1 MAFRP
6 QAQWPA
12 RLAWAGLALVL
23 VVPVGWGIH
32 ASFSWDVDNIAPGS
46 VLKAMAARFA
56 PGWHSSYGPA
66 PYLLTAAVYAP
77 ILVLMRLA
85 GELGRPVAAYP
96 WGFAHPDAAV
106 AILVVAARFVNLALA
121 LGVAVLAAR
130 DAAAPGVAGP
140 DRRSRTR
147 PWLVP
152 LLLAGSAVFVY
163 YARTSNVDMAALFW
177 AWLAFALV
185 ETHRPTL
192 GRYAGAAA
200 AAALAV
206 CSKEQIAPF
215 AVVAGLAAC
224 ARAWRLPARASL
236 GGGVAAA
243 GRVRGW
249 SAAALVA
256 AAGLLAYA
264 LVWGLPFN
272 TSGWLAHH
280 RFLFETAR
288 YPRSFA
294 ATLEGTGALG
304 LRALGLAPLA
314 FGLPALLGL
323 LAVPALRPSL
333 RGLGLRALAGA
344 FYLAGFIAS
353 VGYVYPRFLLPL
365 LLLVLPCAARGL
377 EAAFQR
383 VGAPVRTALA
393 GLVVLLGL
401 AGGPLLDTVMLTD
414 PRLAVERWL
423 AAAPPPHARVEVAGN
438 PHFQA
443 RVPRTLTLLVT
454 SPDSLRAQPRGP
466 RGDVVL
472 LSSIDAYHFRREPL
486 RSAWADSL
494 GPGGP
499 YHRKRVFTPSPLA
512 RLVTGLPVA
521 PEVEVYV
528 RERAPSR

>member
-1 MAFRP
+1 MAFRS

-12 RLAWAGLALVL
+12 WLAWAGFALVL
-23 VVPVGWGIH
+23 AVPIGWGIH

-56 PGWHSSYGPA
+56 PGWYSSYGPA
-66 PYLLTAAVYAP
+66 PYLLTAVVYAP
-77 ILVLMRLA
+77 ILALMRLA
-85 GELGRPVAAYP
+85 GELGHPVAAYP
-96 WGFAHPDAAV
+96 WGFAHPDTAV
-106 AILVVAARFVNLALA
+106 AILVIAARLVNLALA

-130 DAAAPGVAGP
+130 DAVAPGAAGT
-140 DRRSRTR
+140 DRRLGMQS
-147 PWLVP
+147 WLVP

-163 YARTSNVDMAALFW
+163 HARTSNVDMAALFW
-177 AWLAFALV
+177 AWLAFALA

-206 CSKEQIAPF
+206 CSKEQVAPF

-224 ARAWRLPARASL
+224 TSAWRLPARQDL
-236 GGGVAAA
+236 RGGAAAA

-264 LVWGLPFN
+264 LAWGLPFN
-272 TSGWLAHH
+272 TTGWLAHH
-280 RFLFETAR
+280 HFLFETAK
-288 YPRSFA
+288 YPRTFA
-294 ATLEGTGALG
+294 ATLDGYTALG
-304 LRALGLAPLA
+304 LRVLRLAPLA
-314 FGLPALLGL
+314 FGPPALLGL
-323 LAVPALRPSL
+323 LAALALRPNL
-333 RGLGLRALAGA
+333 RGLGLRTLASAL
-344 FYLAGFIAS
+344 YLAGFIAS

-365 LLLVLPCAARGL
+365 LLLVLPIAARGL
-377 EAAFQR
+377 ETAWQRVASPLRAAF
-383 VGAPVRTALA
+383 A
-393 GLVVLLGL
+393 GGVVLVAL
-401 AGGPLLDTVMLTD
+401 AGGPALDLVMLADT
-414 PRLAVERWL
+414 RLAVERWL
-423 AAAPPPHARVEVAGN
+423 AAGVPPGALVEVAGN

-454 SPDSLRAQPRGP
+454 SPDSLRAKPRGP

-472 LSSIDAYHFRREPL
+472 LSSIDAYNFRREPL

-499 YHRKRVFTPSPLA
+499 YRRERLFTPPALA
-512 RLVTGLPVA
+512 RWVSGLPVA

-528 RERAPSR
+528 RRRAPSR